1 MIPVAHIVIAHK
13 TRIADVLAISWE
25 ILSAVLRSFLLFFFA
40 KVLEQ
45 EKRSFCLTRSHPN
58 PVGMHLQSLIRQL
71 TQSGALLRLILIRL
85 EIEDLILLIRKS
97 HLQV

>member
-1 MIPVAHIVIAHK
+1 MIPVAHILVVQK
-13 TRIADVLAISWE
+13 TQIVDVLAIFWE

-45 EKRSFCLTRSHPN
+45 EKRSFCLTRSHPS

-85 EIEDLILLIRKS
+85 ENEKVILLTKKF
-97 HLQV
+97 HLRV